1 MQGDELGDVE
11 YPLDGAGWERRQRA
25 ERAVP
30 GTGEEA
36 GG

>member
-11 YPLDGAGWERRQRA
+11 YPLDRAGWERRQRA
-25 ERAVP
+25 GRAAP
-30 GTGEEA
+30 GTGGEA